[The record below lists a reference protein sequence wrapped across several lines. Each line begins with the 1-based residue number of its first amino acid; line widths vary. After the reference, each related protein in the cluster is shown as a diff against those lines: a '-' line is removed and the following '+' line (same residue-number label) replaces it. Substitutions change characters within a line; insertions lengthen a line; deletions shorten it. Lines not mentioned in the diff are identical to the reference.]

1 MEKKSYIYMATDYNS
16 ILKIGHTT
24 AMSVRKSQLKH
35 CEGLHY
41 MRTFEFQGDRIKR
54 EMYESL
60 LRYAV
65 ETMWTVEAYKIDHF
79 VTNSDTIQSIDFE
92 WNNICKVIEKEYVNI
107 QRAFKRKIN
116 ANKVMGI

>member
-1 MEKKSYIYMATDYNS
+1 MKKKSYIYMATDYKG

-35 CEGLHY
+35 FEGLHY
-41 MRTFEFQGDRIKR
+41 MRIFEFQGDRIKR

-60 LRYAV
+60 LRYAI

-79 VTNSDTIQSIDFE
+79 ATDSDTIQAIDFE
-92 WNNICKVIEKEYVNI
+92 WDNLCQVIEKEYVNI
-107 QRAFKRKIN
+107 HRAFKRKIN
-116 ANKVMGI
+116 TDMVMGL